1 MNEPINEQ
9 KERVFTLHFNLKNEI
24 GNTEMKFDYTESEF
38 LKISDQKEG
47 DNQMLSCQYA
57 ALCCADKMRSLL
69 EEMTGKP
76 TYIAEFSIY
85 EEPPKK

>member
-1 MNEPINEQ
+1 MNQDTIA

-38 LKISDQKEG
+38 LKISEQKEG
-47 DNQMLSCQYA
+47 QGTMLASQYA
-57 ALCCADKMRSLL
+57 ALCCADKLRNLVQ
-69 EEMTGKP
+69 EMTGKP

-85 EEPPKK
+85 EEPQKQ